1 MSRRRR
7 GRITVQSQPTGAG
20 RFMMRGIGVVHAV
33 FGFVFVVAAIT
44 QIIPSAGLF
53 GLPFLVAGG
62 FFCINGIRMAVSKN
76 DIPHRVGYDIETD
89 VQQETIVGLLD
100 DVDKMVEQE
109 RASIPATGSSDSYTG
124 LDAKGRMEQLKTL
137 KDAGLIT
144 DQEYKQKRQEI
155 LNEL

>member
-7 GRITVQSQPTGAG
+7 GRITVQSQPTGVG
-20 RFMMRGIGVVHAV
+20 RAIMRGMGVVHAV
-33 FGFVFVVAAIT
+33 FGFVFVVTAIT

-53 GLPFLVAGG
+53 GLPFLLVGG

-76 DIPHRVGYDIETD
+76 DIAHRVGYDIETD
-89 VQQETIVGLLD
+89 VQQETIAGLLR
-100 DVDKMVEQE
+100 DVDKRGAQE
-109 RASIPATGSSDSYTG
+109 RTSIPTSSPRTYTG

-137 KDAGLIT
+137 KSAGLIT

-155 LNEL
+155 LKDL

>member
-1 MSRRRR
+1 M
-7 GRITVQSQPTGAG
+7 
-20 RFMMRGIGVVHAV
+20 
-33 FGFVFVVAAIT
+33 FGFVFVVVAIT
-44 QIIPSAGLF
+44 EIIPGAGLI
-53 GLPFLVAGG
+53 GLPFLAAGG

-89 VQQETIVGLLD
+89 VQQETIVGLMD

-109 RASIPATGSSDSYTG
+109 RTSFPSTETYTG

-155 LNEL
+155 LKDL